1 MPRSFLSSPRI
12 VSAVQAM
19 FSCLAG
25 FFVCRWSC
33 PRNFLQASHFL
44 SESYAWFAA
53 SYFFYDIWS
62 MYKVYAAEASNKI
75 LATLG
80 LGATNANGAAAAAKR
95 SKAEGDSGAAAVV
108 NGGAGGAL
116 DEIPSISNGSLSI
129 LLASK
134 LGTPSFLRY
143 LITHKLMVFHHLFIG
158 SYGLMVISVSARV
171 VGLGNQVFE
180 TLYCFS
186 FCEVG
191 WAIAC
196 SASCT

>member
-1 MPRSFLSSPRI
+1 MPRCFLSPPRI

-158 SYGLMVISVSARV
+158 SYGLMVISVSARF
-171 VGLGNQVFE
+171 VGLG
-180 TLYCFS
+180 
-186 FCEVG
+186 
-191 WAIAC
+191 
-196 SASCT
+196 